1 MQDSRVHHGSRRGH
15 RAAVALIAVGMAA
28 SAVLLTAGPASAAST
43 GYVASLIQT
52 PAAGPLLAVD
62 SATDTIYLATS
73 TGVVVVNGATDSVT
87 TTIAAAA
94 PVYAIA
100 DDPATNT
107 VYLSAWPSTG
117 PEIEVINGATNT
129 VTTSISLPAYS
140 AGLAV
145 NAAAN
150 TVYAAEPNAA
160 QVTVID
166 GATNRIT
173 TNIAT
178 PAGTHPSRLA
188 FDATSD
194 TIWATD
200 ESGGLISIDG
210 ATNEVVSDIPLA
222 GTEPYAVAVND
233 STDTVYVTDFR
244 NGRVI
249 VLDGSTGAVITRIA
263 VGAYTAGVDV
273 DQSSGLVYASSP
285 LFTTGTTWVIN
296 PSTNK
301 IEDSSGRG
309 SSEVVVD
316 QSTGVVYEPY
326 LRGAAIFTLTASTTD
341 AWSPVITSAGSTGFI
356 VGDAGSFT
364 VTASA
369 LPAAS
374 FSETG
379 ALPKGLTFSAG
390 GVLSGTPAA
399 GTGGLYP
406 ITITASNGI
415 APGYSQQFDLTVYQ
429 APAITSGDSATFQAG
444 TAGSFPLAATGY
456 PAPSFTLSGS
466 LPAGLSITD
475 QTPGGW
481 QISGTPIAGSGGV
494 YNLTIVAYNDTA
506 PEAQQAFTL
515 TVREAP
521 GFTSNAAARFKAG
534 ASGSYQISANGYP
547 APTFAETGAL
557 PRGLSL
563 SSAGVLAGTPVS
575 GSGGVYQITITAS
588 NGISPSAS
596 QAFTLR
602 VVQAPAITSAS
613 SATFP
618 VGQLRRFI
626 FRTTGFPAA
635 ALSERGLLPTNL
647 RFRNRGDGTAI
658 LLGRAIRAD
667 RGKTFVITIVARNG
681 IGPAARQVFRLRIS

>member
-1 MQDSRVHHGSRRGH
+1 MQDSRVHQRSWRGR
-15 RAAVALIAVGMAA
+15 RAAVALITVGMAA

-52 PAAGPLLAVD
+52 PAARPLLAVD
-62 SATDTIYLATS
+62 SATDTIYLATA

-100 DDPATNT
+100 DDSATNT

-129 VTTSISLPAYS
+129 VTTSISLSAYS

-150 TVYAAEPNAA
+150 TVYAAEPTAA
-160 QVTVID
+160 QVAVID
-166 GATNRIT
+166 GATNTIT
-173 TNIAT
+173 TNIST

-194 TIWATD
+194 TVWATD
-200 ESGGLISIDG
+200 ETGGLISIDG

-222 GTEPYAVAVND
+222 GTEPYSVAVND

-249 VLDGSTGAVITRIA
+249 VLNGSTDAIITKIA
-263 VGAYTAGVDV
+263 VGADAAGVDV
-273 DQSSGLVYASSP
+273 NQSSGLVYASSP
-285 LFTTGTTWVIN
+285 LITTGTTWVIN

-309 SSEVVVD
+309 STNIVVD

-341 AWSPVITSAGSTGFI
+341 AWSPVITSYGSAGFL
-356 VGDAGSFT
+356 VGDSGISFT
-364 VTASA
+364 ATASA
-369 LPAAS
+369 LPAAT
-374 FSETG
+374 FSEKG
-379 ALPKGLTFSAG
+379 ALPNGLTFTS
-390 GVLSGTPAA
+390 GVISGTPAA

-406 ITITASNGI
+406 LTITASNGV
-415 APGYSQQFDLTVYQ
+415 APDYSQQFDLTVYQ
-429 APAITSGDSATFQAG
+429 APAITSGDSASFQVGA
-444 TAGSFPLAATGY
+444 AGSFPLAATGY
-456 PAPSFTLSGS
+456 PAPSFTYSGS

-481 QISGTPIAGSGGV
+481 QITGTPAAGSGGV
-494 YNLTIVAYNDTA
+494 YSFTILAYNGVSA
-506 PEAQQAFTL
+506 EAQQTFTL
-515 TVREAP
+515 TVKEAP
-521 GFTSNAAARFKAG
+521 GFTSTAAARFKVG
-534 ASGSYQISANGYP
+534 TSGSYQISATGYP

-563 SSAGVLAGTPVS
+563 SSAGVLAGTPAS

-626 FRTTGFPAA
+626 FRTTGFPTA
-635 ALSERGLLPTNL
+635 ALIERGRLPANF

-667 RGKTFVITIVARNG
+667 RGTTFVITIVARNG